1 MTKKEKE
8 FELWAYDMWEENCEE
23 RRVFGQECLSF
34 SEYCKKN
41 DAYLRMRFDAESDPL
56 YTD

>member
-1 MTKKEKE
+1 MTKEKQ

-23 RRVFGQECLSF
+23 RAAFKQKCMSF
-34 SEYCKKN
+34 TEYVEKN
-41 DAYLRMRFDAESDPL
+41 NAYLRMRFDAESDPL